1 MAKPLSVL
9 VGASLASDVK
19 DDLNR
24 ELKLLEKNLNKLA
37 VKASFDGDFQ
47 KVIGEIKKAVL
58 AIDFSKMT
66 NGMNNAA
73 QSVQNVNSGFSQ
85 TGKLINKTTKQVA
98 NLDDKLQSVE
108 HTMTDL
114 NGHEVKVKVNYDESG
129 NVDGGT
135 ISNTDSTGTQ
145 RINAKT
151 KAIKKL
157 EAAEQELAKAKKIV
171 ATSENDAWDSQR
183 VEAYEKEIAEA
194 RTKIES
200 ATTELK
206 DFEKISKRLDNLKI
220 DIRTDVN
227 IADKWETQWNK
238 INDKVEIENTKL
250 ASRFGGLYNSEKE
263 NEYRKIYNDLKRSV
277 EELRKQKATWSQIR
291 GKIDEAESKAK
302 QFVAKLAAAQKQ
314 AKQTKK
320 ELDLL
325 NNMFGRFVQY
335 NTMSQV
341 FGVSERAIREVAT
354 AVKDV
359 DSAMVELRKVTD
371 ETKYTYD
378 KFLDESSAK
387 AKKLGVTMVDYINS
401 VTEFARMD
409 VGGFEAAKEVAE
421 SANIMQQVAEDLTAT
436 EASSYLISI
445 MKAFN
450 IEAKDTISIVDTLN
464 ELSNNFAITTD
475 GLGSSLTRSA
485 AAMRAA
491 NNSLEE
497 TAALTIAANNVIQNP
512 ESVGNALKTVS
523 INKLVA

>member
-9 VGASLASDVK
+9 VGASLASGVK

-85 TGKLINKTTKQVA
+85 TGKLINKTTKQVS

-145 RINAKT
+145 KINAKT

-171 ATSENDAWDSQR
+171 ATSEKDAWDTQR

-200 ATTELK
+200 AIAELE
-206 DFEKISKRLDNLKI
+206 DFEKISKQLDNLKI
-220 DIRTDVN
+220 DIKTDVN

-238 INDKVEIENTKL
+238 IESNFKIQETNLT
-250 ASRFGGLYNSEKE
+250 SRFGSLYDSEQQDK
-263 NEYRKIYNDLKRSV
+263 YRNIYNDLKRNV
-277 EELRKQKATWSQIR
+277 EELRKQGTTWSQIR
-291 GKIDEAESKAK
+291 RKIDEAESKVREM
-302 QFVAKLAAAQKQ
+302 VAKLTDAQKQ
-314 AKQTKK
+314 AKKLK
-320 ELDLL
+320 AEAELL
-325 NNMFGRFVQY
+325 NNSLGRFVQFY
-335 NTMSQV
+335 G
-341 FGVSERAIREVAT
+341 FGELFRAAKTSIKSMVDEVSNL
-354 AVKDV
+354 
-359 DSAMVELRKVTD
+359 DSSLVGLKKVTD
-371 ETKYTYD
+371 ETDYTYS
-378 KFLDESSAK
+378 KFMDDAADK
-387 AKKLGVTMVDYINS
+387 AKELGVSMIDYIDS
-401 VTEFARMD
+401 VTEFARS
-409 VGGFEAAKEVAE
+409 GFDFADSQSLAKT
-421 SANIMQQVAEDLTAT
+421 ANIMQMVSENMSGE
-436 EASSYLISI
+436 EASEYLISI
-445 MKAFN
+445 IRGFN
-450 IEAKDTISIVDTLN
+450 LEASKSIEIVD
-464 ELSNNFAITTD
+464 
-475 GLGSSLTRSA
+475 SL
-485 AAMRAA
+485 
-491 NNSLEE
+491 
-497 TAALTIAANNVIQNP
+497 NNVDRRSHTETYGQT
-512 ESVGNALKTVS
+512 SSSYRKTNRNGRS
-523 INKLVA
+523 IPRTRLFCVKCA